1 MTLVDDN
8 VDLKLFDDD
17 SNSFTPQV
25 RERVMKLTFLNVA
38 TRHVSSVMETVLK
51 LANKT
56 ADRLPSRQTV
66 DNIVCEKVLVGQK
79 HIGLDTNSERKKIF
93 VCLGMKQ
100 GKTGHIQRNSQ

>member
-25 RERVMKLTFLNVA
+25 RECVMKLTFLNVA
-38 TRHVSSVMETVLK
+38 TKHVSSVMETVLK

-66 DNIVCEKVLVGQK
+66 DNIVFEKVLVGQK
-79 HIGLDTNSERKKIF
+79 HIGYKFGKKKYLF
-93 VCLGMKQ
+93 VWG
-100 GKTGHIQRNSQ
+100 